1 MIICEH
7 VNVKTRYDGE
17 PYNCDIYYAETWDGS
32 SGATQWLKE
41 ARARWPDPI
50 MHKIYAYEAVKF

>member
-7 VNVKTRYDGE
+7 VSIHARHEGE
-17 PYNCDIYYAETWDGS
+17 PYNTDVYYAETWEGP

-41 ARARWPDPI
+41 ARARWPDPVG
-50 MHKIYAYEAVKF
+50 HKVYAYEVLKF

>member
-7 VNVKTRYDGE
+7 VNIRARHDGE
-17 PYNCDIYYAETWDGS
+17 NYNVDVYYAETWEGV

-41 ARARWPDPI
+41 ARERWPDPVT
-50 MHKIYAYEAVKF
+50 HKVYAYEVLKF